1 MLRCLL
7 RGILIALSLLFV
19 LPLPASA
26 QRAPQLPPP
35 IEFEYFYDVP
45 SNRRLQPIYDRLTDR
60 DVLAQLDK
68 YLRPL
73 RLPRKLTVRTKQCG
87 DGNILADYKS
97 GRDLVLC
104 YEYLERVETLIK
116 DAKVQSVVLA
126 NATRDGALAHALCT
140 SSPAMFSTNKDLIA
154 ATSSVRHTSP
164 RPSQGSSISGGRHLV
179 VLTHCLHQGSLGS

>member
-126 NATRDGALAHALCT
+126 DATRDGALAHAL
-140 SSPAMFSTNKDLIA
+140 L
-154 ATSSVRHTSP
+154 
-164 RPSQGSSISGGRHLV
+164 HLV
-179 VLTHCLHQGSLGS
+179 ARDVFDQ